1 MSTDTVGIA
10 VTAPETVRT
19 AAGRNESAQSWRAN
33 LRRWVARRQVR
44 TFMAVYVTLLRAA
57 AIVAPRKREADA
69 DGLDILLTGTFHS
82 DNWIRWHLKPLAD
95 SARCRRVRIVA
106 TNPVPDVAN
115 VEAIYPPR
123 WMVRTMGAVPA
134 RLLTFMCVAAYAR
147 PHVVGGFHLL
157 INGLVTALVGRLVG
171 ARTLYFCVGGPVEAL
186 DGGVW
191 GENRYFERVE
201 TPDPVIERRLLEAV
215 AACDLVVTMGT
226 RAVKFFQSRGID
238 TAFRVVPGGI
248 TPPPP
253 APPVVPDFDF
263 VLVAR
268 LVPIKRIDLFI
279 RALRIV
285 HDRRPSMRALIVGD
299 GPLRDSLESLTAELG
314 LTSVVTFAG
323 QQGDVWPWLR
333 RSRVFVLTSD
343 SEGLALSLMEASL
356 LGLPAVVSRVGDLP
370 DLVEHG
376 VSGYLVEGRTPD
388 AFAERFLDLLND
400 DAGYGRLSRAAAAAG
415 ARVEMAR
422 TVERWDEA
430 LDFDARANSPRVH
443 G

>member
-1 MSTDTVGIA
+1 
-10 VTAPETVRT
+10 
-19 AAGRNESAQSWRAN
+19 
-33 LRRWVARRQVR
+33 
-44 TFMAVYVTLLRAA
+44 MAVYVMLLRAA
-57 AIVAPRKREADA
+57 ARIAPRKRAVAA
-69 DGLDILLTGTFHS
+69 DGLDVLLTGTFHS

-106 TNPVPDVAN
+106 TNSVPDVKN

-123 WMVRTMGAVPA
+123 WMVRTIGALPA
-134 RLLTFMCVAAYAR
+134 RLLTFVCVAVYAR

-157 INGLVTALVGRLVG
+157 INGLLTALVGRAIG

-201 TPDPVIERRLLEAV
+201 TPDAVIERRLLEAV

-226 RAVKFFQSRGID
+226 RAVKFFQGRGID
-238 TAFRVVPGGI
+238 TTFRVVPGGI

-253 APPVVPDFDF
+253 ASPVSPEFDF

-279 RALRIV
+279 RSLRIV
-285 HDRRPSMRALIVGD
+285 HDRYPAMRALIVGD
-299 GPLRDSLESLTAELG
+299 GPLRESLESLTTELG

-323 QQGDVWPWLR
+323 QQPDVWPWLR

-356 LGLPAVVSRVGDLP
+356 VGLPAVVSRVGDLP

-376 VSGYLVEGRTPD
+376 VSGYLVEGRTPE
-388 AFAERFLDLLND
+388 AFAERFMDLLD
-400 DAGYGRLSRAAAAAG
+400 DDERYRRFSRAAAAAG
-415 ARVEMAR
+415 AGVEMPR
-422 TVERWDEA
+422 TVERWNEA
-430 LDFDARANSPRVH
+430 LDFDGRAALSPADRH
-443 G
+443 REPGSQA

>member
-1 MSTDTVGIA
+1 
-10 VTAPETVRT
+10 
-19 AAGRNESAQSWRAN
+19 
-33 LRRWVARRQVR
+33 
-44 TFMAVYVTLLRAA
+44 MAVYVGLLRAA
-57 AIVAPRKREADA
+57 AIVAPRKRVAGPE
-69 DGLDILLTGTFHS
+69 GLDVLLTGTFHS

-95 SARCRRVRIVA
+95 SMRCRRVRIVA
-106 TNPVPDVAN
+106 TNPVPAVAN

-134 RLLTFMCVAAYAR
+134 RLLTFIWVAARSR

-171 ARTLYFCVGGPVEAL
+171 ARTMYFCVGGPVEAL

-201 TPDPVIERRLLEAV
+201 TPDRVIERRLLEAV

-238 TAFRVVPGGI
+238 TTFRVVPGGI
-248 TPPPP
+248 IPPPP
-253 APPVVPDFDF
+253 APPVTPDFDF

-285 HDRRPSMRALIVGD
+285 ADRHPSVRGLIVGD
-299 GPLRDSLESLTAELG
+299 GPLRGNLEQLSAELG
-314 LTSVVTFAG
+314 LTSVLTFAG
-323 QQGDVWPWLR
+323 QQVDVWPWLR

-356 LGLPAVVSRVGDLP
+356 IGLPAVVSRVGDLP

-388 AFAERFLDLLND
+388 AFAERFMDLLGD
-400 DAGYGRLSRAAAAAG
+400 DERYAQFSRAAAAAG
-415 ARVEMAR
+415 ARIEMSR

-430 LDFDARANSPRVH
+430 LDFEARVKPSRSH
-443 G
+443 